1 MSTLDL
7 FQTEI
12 AAALDPYCQG
22 EARPGG
28 TPIQKGPGWSSHLI
42 GFKKE
47 FFAWGLPLSFVSS
60 VQTQV
65 CDKYYYDIKVKAS

>member
-28 TPIQKGPGWSSHLI
+28 TPY
-42 GFKKE
+42 KKDRGDLPTLS
-47 FFAWGLPLSFVSS
+47 GLKKSFLPEVSR
-60 VQTQV
+60 
-65 CDKYYYDIKVKAS
+65 